1 MSHGLQ
7 GAGSKAEPNLTPLLD
22 MVLQLIM
29 FFMLCVNFVNEQVN
43 EDIRL
48 PRSGT
53 ARPME
58 KTEGEVLF
66 LNLNDK
72 GHLMVPGREKALDLV
87 AMRPYL
93 RQNFEDAKRL
103 AKGGEVSTA
112 VIVRADRAANYGDVF
127 KVLLAAKEIGYRRL
141 KLRAM
146 TKG

>member
-1 MSHGLQ
+1 M
-7 GAGSKAEPNLTPLLD
+7 KAEPNLTPLLD
-22 MVLQLIM
+22 MVLQMIM

-66 LNLNDK
+66 LNLNEK
-72 GHLMVPGREKALDLV
+72 GHLMVPGREKPLDLI

-93 RQNFEDAKRL
+93 RQSYEDAKRL
-103 AKGGEVSTA
+103 ERSE
-112 VIVRADRAANYGDVF
+112 IVLKKFG
-127 KVLLAAKEIGYRRL
+127 LLPRNFDLHAPKRGR
-141 KLRAM
+141 
-146 TKG
+146 

>member
-22 MVLQLIM
+22 MVLQMIM

-66 LNLNDK
+66 LNLNEK
-72 GHLMVPGREKALDLV
+72 GHLIVPGRDTPLDLV
-87 AMRPYL
+87 NMRPFL
-93 RQNFEDAKRL
+93 RQNFDDAKRL
-103 AKGGEVSTA
+103 LKGGEVKTA
-112 VIVRADRAANYGDVF
+112 VVIRADRAANYGDVF
-127 KVLLAAKEIGYRRL
+127 KV
-141 KLRAM
+141 M
-146 TKG
+146 